1 MRGNEIRGAYETRI
15 NELVSDWEMFATG
28 AYLSEGEAEN
38 WCEPLDANRIPA
50 VHEALKDFLIAS
62 LDNPNDPQRAR
73 TELLELYKK
82 LHEIN
87 SEDTVPVVEQ
97 EEIDDLENVLRD
109 FYQDTGLSQ
118 DVISALPAYEDY
130 LDALDEDESY

>member
-1 MRGNEIRGAYETRI
+1 MRGDEIRAAYETRI

-50 VHEALKDFLIAS
+50 VHEVLKDFLIAS

-73 TELLELYKK
+73 AELLELYKK

-87 SEDTVPVVEQ
+87 NEDTVPVVEQ
-97 EEIDDLENVLRD
+97 EEIDDLEDLLRD

-130 LDALDEDESY
+130 LDALDQDESY